1 MQIRFNSVILQLEK
15 AHCSILSCHGHVKY
29 LIVGL
34 SLSSHV
40 KDFAAWF

>member
-1 MQIRFNSVILQLEK
+1 MK
-15 AHCSILSCHGHVKY
+15 LSWTTKY

-40 KDFAAWF
+40 KDFAAVFLTENAENFKK